1 VWSGSG
7 GGGSGWNTAILP
19 NYMRNW
25 YRTDGCDYK
34 CRFTYLIVRDPSG
47 APTYGDAMLKPAHAS
62 ALAAALALPL
72 IAAAPAPPPVV
83 VELFTSQG
91 CSSCPPAD
99 AALAKTADRPDVIA
113 LSFNVTYWN
122 HLGWK
127 DTFSRPEFT
136 ERQVAYARAL
146 GDGAPYTPEVV
157 AGGHYAGV
165 GNSPAAIAG
174 LIAKAR
180 AAPGAAVSAVD
191 GKITVSAGVAPRR
204 GADVW
209 LVSYDPRIIQ
219 VPVKAGENGGKT
231 LPQRNV
237 VRSLKRL
244 GGWTGQAAA
253 FTAPATAPGLRSV
266 VLVQGR
272 DGGPILAAA
281 QL

>member
-1 VWSGSG
+1 MRH
-7 GGGSGWNTAILP
+7 IL
-19 NYMRNW
+19 
-25 YRTDGCDYK
+25 
-34 CRFTYLIVRDPSG
+34 
-47 APTYGDAMLKPAHAS
+47 A
-62 ALAAALALPL
+62 ALAAVPL
-72 IAAAPAPPPVV
+72 IAAAPAPSQPVV
-83 VELFTSQG
+83 LELFTSQG

-99 AALAKTADRPDVIA
+99 LAVAGAADRPDVIA

-136 ERQVAYARAL
+136 ARQVAYAKAL
-146 GDGAPYTPEVV
+146 GHAAPFTPEVV
-157 AGGHYAGV
+157 AGGRVDAVANTPGRV
-165 GNSPAAIAG
+165 DA

-180 AAPGAAVSAVD
+180 VQPTTSVTSASGAISVAAG
-191 GKITVSAGVAPRR
+191 IAPRR

-209 LVSYDPRIIQ
+209 LVRYDPRTLQ

-244 GGWTGQAAA
+244 GEWRGAAA
-253 FTAPATAPGLRSV
+253 SFAAPPAEAGLRSV
-266 VLVQGR
+266 ILVQGK

-281 QL
+281 RL